1 MDQDNLENIKISE
14 IKNEIKNDNDTTFN
28 RLKDLQ
34 KLLKKES
41 AVKELFIRMK
51 EETKKNIENQCIEVL
66 KKKMEV
72 LDILQKINNEKPKAK
87 KNTNSKES
95 NKPLLKEYILVENN

>member
-34 KLLKKES
+34 KLLKK
-41 AVKELFIRMK
+41 
-51 EETKKNIENQCIEVL
+51 N
-66 KKKMEV
+66 
-72 LDILQKINNEKPKAK
+72 P
-87 KNTNSKES
+87 
-95 NKPLLKEYILVENN
+95 P

>member
-51 EETKKNIENQCIEVL
+51 EETKKIS
-66 KKKMEV
+66 
-72 LDILQKINNEKPKAK
+72 KIN
-87 KNTNSKES
+87 
-95 NKPLLKEYILVENN
+95 V

>member
-87 KNTNSKES
+87 KIQI
-95 NKPLLKEYILVENN
+95 LKNQINLY

>member
-87 KNTNSKES
+87 KIQI
-95 NKPLLKEYILVENN
+95 LKNQISLY